1 MSMKLLTLK
10 EMSDYLGIKEE
21 KIAELVDK
29 KVILAYKIGGELL
42 RFRKEQIDATKRE
55 IESLITDADRI
66 VQEKETTL
74 PKVIQ
79 PENKDTWREDD
90 TFRDRVADFFHFNDF
105 YMVSF
110 LLIFLLLYV
119 IYKY

>member
-66 VQEKETTL
+66 IQEKETISHKT
-74 PKVIQ
+74 IQ
-79 PENKDTWREDD
+79 QENRDTWREDD

-110 LLIFLLLYV
+110 FLILLLLYV

>member
-66 VQEKETTL
+66 VPEKETIL
-74 PKVIQ
+74 HKVIQ
-79 PENKDTWREDD
+79 PENRDTWREDD
-90 TFRDRVADFFHFNDF
+90 TFRDRIADFFHFNDF
-105 YMVSF
+105 YIVSF